1 MKKKETRKHIPP
13 YASLTFDEF
22 WLAQDELWEMST
34 KESKRQKE
42 EREKDNK
49 KEEREKQKSK
59 EEMNRISVR
68 FETSF
73 FV

>member
-1 MKKKETRKHIPP
+1 MKKETRKHIPP

-42 EREKDNK
+42 ERITTLDERKRKLSEKILPYENT
-49 KEEREKQKSK
+49 SK
-59 EEMNRISVR
+59 
-68 FETSF
+68 T
-73 FV
+73 

>member
-13 YASLTFDEF
+13 YASLTFDEL

-42 EREKDNK
+42 ERITTLDERKRKLSEKILPYENT
-49 KEEREKQKSK
+49 SK
-59 EEMNRISVR
+59 
-68 FETSF
+68 T
-73 FV
+73 

>member
-1 MKKKETRKHIPP
+1 MGETRKHIPP

-42 EREKDNK
+42 ERITTLDERKRKLSEKILPYENT
-49 KEEREKQKSK
+49 SK
-59 EEMNRISVR
+59 
-68 FETSF
+68 T
-73 FV
+73 

>member
-34 KESKRQKE
+34 KESKKQKE
-42 EREKDNK
+42 ERITTLDERKRKLSEKILPTRTLAK
-49 KEEREKQKSK
+49 LR
-59 EEMNRISVR
+59 
-68 FETSF
+68 
-73 FV
+73 

>member
-42 EREKDNK
+42 ERITTLDERKRKLTEKILPYEN
-49 KEEREKQKSK
+49 
-59 EEMNRISVR
+59 
-68 FETSF
+68 TSNT
-73 FV
+73 